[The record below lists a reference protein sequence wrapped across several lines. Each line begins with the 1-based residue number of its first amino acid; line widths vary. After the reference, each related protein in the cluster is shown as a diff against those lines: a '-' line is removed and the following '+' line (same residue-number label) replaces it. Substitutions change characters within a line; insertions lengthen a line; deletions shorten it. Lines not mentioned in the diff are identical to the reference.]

1 MVKELPYKRIRTILK
16 EHTNKDVTREGVT
29 YVKMLLDTILLDIAV
44 STTIELDEENRY
56 RRYQNQPELK
66 RIPVSIFKRISERV
80 LKEHSVF
87 KSGKLGV
94 LNRNTNLS
102 QASEVA

>member
-1 MVKELPYKRIRTILK
+1 MVKELPYKTIRRILK
-16 EHTNKDVTREGVT
+16 EHTKKDITREGVT
-29 YVKMLLDTILLDIAV
+29 YVKMLLDTILLDISV

-66 RIPVSIFKRISERV
+66 RIPVSIFKKISGRV
-80 LKEHSVF
+80 LKEHSDF
-87 KSGKLGV
+87 KNGKLGV